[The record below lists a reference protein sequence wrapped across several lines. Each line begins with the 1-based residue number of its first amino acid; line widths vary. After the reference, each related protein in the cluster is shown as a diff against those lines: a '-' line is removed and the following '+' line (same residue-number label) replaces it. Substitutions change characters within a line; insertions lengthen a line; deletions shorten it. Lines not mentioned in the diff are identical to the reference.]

1 MAANIVSRFQT
12 HWKNQYKGDFEIQF
26 SERLLCLLYY
36 HTDVGLI
43 PRSKGRPDISP
54 MSSQCSKFNWKKA
67 IEGCYWCSDKTT
79 SYQAICCSSGCLVL
93 FHEWCVCKV
102 NKTRFSICKYPGC
115 ESEQITM
122 PTECCKAH
130 EAEYSNRFGII
141 QSNKNLQ
148 DPKWYFVKPE
158 DHRISSKN
166 DSISMKN
173 EMDFAITDVTMTG
186 AVSSLF
192 ILSKSLYEELI
203 YRTDVGPIP
212 RDSNREEHLSSEFSD
227 SPNWR
232 VAIEGCYWCG
242 RPTRTNQ
249 YTYVCNKKCYSLFHE
264 WCRRKVYEFC
274 GDSIDKYFSQL
285 LETIRNRQTNL
296 ISKLNDSLSRYKQ
309 ERINLRNKVRELE
322 GKERYY
328 TESTPSKYSII
339 VQRSD
344 AELLVQ
350 LRRDREYHETM
361 RVEFEWSRKY
371 AREASK
377 IGYLKLISTL
387 DTLDSNIPFAPE
399 TPVSEEDDPDSVTF
413 KAKRTRIFDFDTN
426 SLSPLS
432 NKICRLKPKL
442 KK

>member
-1 MAANIVSRFQT
+1 MSLIVILKMATNNITVFQT
-12 HWKNQYKGDFEIQF
+12 YWENKLEVKFEIPF
-26 SERLLCLLYY
+26 SERLLGLLYFN
-36 HTDVGLI
+36 TDVGLI
-43 PRSKGRPDISP
+43 PRGQLELSLA
-54 MSSQCSKFNWKKA
+54 SSYDNSLNWSMP
-67 IEGCYWCSDKTT
+67 IQGCYWCSFDDT
-79 SYQAICCSSGCLVL
+79 SHQAICCSFDCLYL
-93 FHEWCVCKV
+93 FHEWCIRKV
-102 NKTRFSICKYPGC
+102 NDTTQFSLCILPGC
-115 ESEQITM
+115 EEELERDSQFESCSE
-122 PTECCKAH
+122 AH
-130 EAEYSNRFGII
+130 FRIYNAEYGMLLLNGTNPHWYRNALEQQPM
-141 QSNKNLQ
+141 QSMVPQ
-148 DPKWYFVKPE
+148 STE
-158 DHRISSKN
+158 D
-166 DSISMKN
+166 
-173 EMDFAITDVTMTG
+173 
-186 AVSSLF
+186 
-192 ILSKSLYEELI
+192 ELKLDTEI
-203 YRTDVGPIP
+203 NSEFKLDTEI
-212 RDSNREEHLSSEFSD
+212 SSEFKLDTEISSEFKLETEISSEFKLETEISSD
-227 SPNWR
+227 GFSLNEDFETAAAN
-232 VAIEGCYWCG
+232 V
-242 RPTRTNQ
+242 RT
-249 YTYVCNKKCYSLFHE
+249 K
-264 WCRRKVYEFC
+264 
-274 GDSIDKYFSQL
+274 IDTYFSQL

-296 ISKLNDSLSRYKQ
+296 ISKLNDSLSRYRL
-309 ERINLRNKVRELE
+309 ERVTLRNKVRELE

-399 TPVSEEDDPDSVTF
+399 TPVSEQDDPDSVTF